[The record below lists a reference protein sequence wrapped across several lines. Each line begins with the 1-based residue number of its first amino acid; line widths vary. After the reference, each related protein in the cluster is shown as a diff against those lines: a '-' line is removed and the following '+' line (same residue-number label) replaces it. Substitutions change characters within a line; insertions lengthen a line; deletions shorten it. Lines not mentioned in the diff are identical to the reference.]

1 MIDDKTMRSMLE
13 GMESAAEEALRGDA
27 AFYDTLRTLKA
38 EIESDPQVQS
48 AISEL
53 HAAGSRVYSSLVPRV
68 KVRVRTTNG
77 EIALAEQNNTACDAS
92 STVAQLT
99 QELRSAAH
107 TVLMR
112 GRYREMLDNIM
123 NQAVQSSDRFERI
136 AAQLEGNGNEI
147 VICLDLSACAR
158 IREAPKANRRA
169 TGLQASMG
177 PLAVLLSKNDHKFL
191 KDLKISLTEK

>member
-38 EIESDPQVQS
+38 EIERDSRVQS
-48 AISEL
+48 AINEL
-53 HAAGSRVYSSLVPRV
+53 HAAGTKVYSSLVPRI
-68 KVRVRTTNG
+68 KVRVRTSSG
-77 EIALAEQNNTACDAS
+77 EIFLAEQNGTARDS
-92 STVAQLT
+92 SAHVAHLT

-107 TVLMR
+107 SVMIH
-112 GRYREMLDNIM
+112 GRYREVLDNIM
-123 NQAVQSSDRFERI
+123 NHAVQSSDRFERI
-136 AAQLEGNGNEI
+136 AAQVEEDGNEI

-158 IREAPKANRRA
+158 VRETPRADRQPTAPHAA
-169 TGLQASMG
+169 IG
-177 PLAVLLSKNDHKFL
+177 PLALLLSKNDRKFL